1 MEEFKDTCQGLV
13 VRCDEIA
20 EDMRQLSTDYRLAER
35 YTKIDQE
42 IYDMLEWY
50 EQVRRERRYMD
61 KKLRRLDRELKG
73 LNNDVQN
80 LKLLEFSRAQHE
92 ASYSHVSQNQHR

>member
-1 MEEFKDTCQGLV
+1 MMEEFKDTCQGLI

-20 EDMRQLSTDYRLAER
+20 EDMRQLSTDYKLAER
-35 YTKIDQE
+35 YMKIDQE

-50 EQVRRERRYMD
+50 ERVRRERKYMD

-80 LKLLEFSRAQHE
+80 LKLTEFYRTHHSSFR
-92 ASYSHVSQNQHR
+92 

>member
-1 MEEFKDTCQGLV
+1 MMEEFKDTCQGLI

-50 EQVRRERRYMD
+50 EQVRRERKYMD

-80 LKLLEFSRAQHE
+80 FKLTEFYRTHHSSFR
-92 ASYSHVSQNQHR
+92 